1 MLVTIISSLI
11 LILIGYLVIPSMID
25 TALQETINASD
36 VHNVTNGLYYYA
48 LINHQLVF
56 LTYNNGIYTNAL
68 NNTITYHANAISVQ
82 EFSIGQNNLTIANTY
97 SIYYHL
103 VGKNAIN

>member
-1 MLVTIISSLI
+1 
-11 LILIGYLVIPSMID
+11 MID

-36 VHNVTNGLYYYA
+36 VHNVTNGLYYYT
-48 LINHQLVF
+48 LINHQLIF

-68 NNTITYHANAISVQ
+68 NTALTYHASTISVQ
-82 EFSIGQNNLTIANTY
+82 SFSIAQNNLTIANTY

-103 VGKNAIN
+103 VGRNAIN